1 MYFLGPQFEPPGF
14 QMQKLKVQNNNLK
27 AKSKK
32 NNTTINIEFNYTE
45 IIQEVKKPLKN
56 CLLIIKDSWLGDI
69 VKWLIL

>member
-1 MYFLGPQFEPPGF
+1 
-14 QMQKLKVQNNNLK
+14 MQKLKVQNNNLK

-45 IIQEVKKPLKN
+45 IIQEVKKPLN

-69 VKWLIL
+69 VK